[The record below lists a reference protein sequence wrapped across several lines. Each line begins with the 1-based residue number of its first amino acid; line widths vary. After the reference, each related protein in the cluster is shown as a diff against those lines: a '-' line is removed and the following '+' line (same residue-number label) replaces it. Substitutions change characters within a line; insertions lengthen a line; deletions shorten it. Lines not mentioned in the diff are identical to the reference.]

1 MIHAISSDAKFLVAV
16 SQGDGS
22 VIQMMIV
29 VTTLMSRI
37 VVSK

>member
-1 MIHAISSDAKFLVAV
+1 MIHTPSSDAKFLHAV
-16 SQGDGS
+16 SQIDGS

-29 VTTLMSRI
+29 VTTPMSRI